1 MLLVALGAGALV
13 GGVPVLLVVGL
24 VVASFLP
31 PAALI
36 GVMLALAAVSVVRHR
51 ISRSAATPSEGELLR
66 QIAGRVSAGA
76 TIRTTIADSTITAIP
91 ESARRRAT
99 LGMPMADVGAAL
111 SDVLPVNGQALRAI
125 CSFSEHTGAAISSA
139 LILLAERADEATEL
153 VRQRGVSLAQAKFS
167 AVVVG
172 IVPVAVSAGLIGL
185 KGVPSPGG
193 AIIVVPMVAGIA
205 LQLMGTLVV
214 FKVASGSG

>member
-13 GGVPVLLVVGL
+13 GGVPVLVVVGM
-24 VVASFLP
+24 VVASLLP
-31 PAALI
+31 PAVTV
-36 GVMLALAAVSVVRHR
+36 GVVLALAAASVVRHM
-51 ISRSAATPSEGELLR
+51 ISRSATVPSEGELLR

-76 TIRTTIADSTITAIP
+76 TIRTTIADSAIIAIP

-99 LGMPMADVGAAL
+99 LGMPMADVGVAL
-111 SDVLPVNGQALRAI
+111 SDVLPINGQALRAI

-139 LILLAERADEATEL
+139 LVVLAERADEVTEL
-153 VRQRGVSLAQAKFS
+153 ARQKRVSLAQAKFS

-172 IVPVAVSAGLIGL
+172 IVPVAVSAGIIAF

-193 AIIVVPMVAGIA
+193 EIIVVPMIAGFA
-205 LQLMGTLVV
+205 LQVIGTLIV
-214 FKVASGSG
+214 FKVASGAG

>member
-1 MLLVALGAGALV
+1 
-13 GGVPVLLVVGL
+13 
-24 VVASFLP
+24 
-31 PAALI
+31 
-36 GVMLALAAVSVVRHR
+36 
-51 ISRSAATPSEGELLR
+51 
-66 QIAGRVSAGA
+66 
-76 TIRTTIADSTITAIP
+76 
-91 ESARRRAT
+91 
-99 LGMPMADVGAAL
+99 MPMADVGAAL

>member
-13 GGVPVLLVVGL
+13 GGVPVLLVVGMIA
-24 VVASFLP
+24 ASFLP
-31 PAALI
+31 PAAMI
-36 GVMLALAAVSVVRHR
+36 GVVLALAAVSVVRHR
-51 ISRSAATPSEGELLR
+51 MSRSASAPGEGDLLR

-76 TIRTTIADSTITAIP
+76 SIRSTIADSSITAVP

-111 SDVLPVNGQALRAI
+111 SDVLPINGQALRAI

-139 LILLAERADEATEL
+139 LAVLAERADEATDL
-153 VRQRGVSLAQAKFS
+153 ARQKRVSLAQARLS

-172 IVPVAVSAGLIGL
+172 IVPVAVSAVLIAL

-193 AIIVVPMVAGIA
+193 AIIIVPMAVGLA
-205 LQLMGTLVV
+205 LQVVGTLIV
-214 FKVASGSG
+214 FRVASGAE